1 MQFHITYDESGE
13 PTHVQTDN
21 GFMQTSRKF
30 DNDTDG
36 WMLDQLNP
44 MDFQAI
50 RTGMD
55 MEFLVN
61 EVNTLR
67 RRLFEL
73 EKQNDSWRKA
83 AGF

>member
-1 MQFHITYDESGE
+1 MQFHITYDESGD
-13 PTHVQTDN
+13 PIHVHTDN

-30 DNDTDG
+30 DHDTDG

-44 MDFQAI
+44 MEFQAI
-50 RTGMD
+50 RAGRD
-55 MEFLVN
+55 MEYLVA